1 MQVEKDEIFE
11 LAESYVNHTSLSVF
25 LTGKAGTGKTT
36 FLKHITANTG
46 KRFVVLAPTGV
57 AAINAGGSTI
67 HSFFQLPLCPY
78 LPDVKELITE
88 YQMMD
93 KFHGLKKERIKLIRS
108 LELLIIDE
116 VSMVRADLMDAI
128 DMVLRRYRRNDR
140 PFGGLQLLLIGDAR
154 QLSPV
159 VTESER
165 PYISQVYPSPFFF
178 HSKAFNKL
186 RIVTIEL
193 SKVYRQKD
201 KEFLDILNAVR
212 DNTLNMELLS
222 KLNKRVGAVL
232 SCKEEP
238 IRLTTHNRQA
248 EEINETKLAALPGE
262 CSEFEAEID
271 GDFPESSYP
280 AELLIK
286 LKAGAQVMF
295 IRNDSEGDY
304 YNGKIATVEKI
315 QKDGRV
321 VVKDPEGNHIPVGP
335 VDWENVKYSLDP
347 SSGEILQNVTGVF
360 RQIPLRTAWAITIHK
375 SQGLT
380 FDNVIIDVGSAFAF
394 GQVYVA
400 LSRCRSLEGISL
412 ESPIRIAT
420 IQNDPE
426 VSRFNEA
433 MESLET
439 VAKRFEG
446 EAEHYHYEL
455 LNEIFNFTAIGKSF
469 NLMRKL
475 WQEPL
480 KNTGP
485 GILAGIEKRIKQFNE
500 ASAVATRFRSQLSA
514 IEAGLPVPGLN
525 EASSKLVFL
534 NSRLQKASEY
544 FRPLFTDLLGFA
556 IEVSLLDI
564 GNKEVRRR
572 VKNLFED
579 LLPEL
584 ELRVH
589 SLEMMADGSFT
600 DDDYCR
606 TRTACFTA
614 NYTVTKRKQR
624 LKELKKV
631 QNMQ

>member
-93 KFHGLKKERIKLIRS
+93 KFHGLKKERVKLIRS

-128 DMVLRRYRRNDR
+128 DMVLRRYRRSDM

-165 PYISQVYPSPFFF
+165 PYISQVYPSAFFF
-178 HSKAFNKL
+178 NSKAFNKL

-193 SKVYRQKD
+193 KKVYRQKD
-201 KEFLDILNAVR
+201 REFLDILNAVR
-212 DNTLNMELLS
+212 DNTLNMKLLS
-222 KLNKRVGAVL
+222 KLNERVGAVL
-232 SCKEEP
+232 NCKEEP

-248 EEINETKLAALPGE
+248 EEINETKLAALPGD

-280 AELLIK
+280 ADLLVK
-286 LKAGAQVMF
+286 LKPGAQVMF
-295 IRNDSEGDY
+295 IRNDSEGEY

-321 VVKDPEGNHIPVGP
+321 VVKDSEGNHILVGP
-335 VDWENVKYSLDP
+335 VDWENVKYSLD
-347 SSGEILQNVTGVF
+347 SSGEIVQNVTGVF

-380 FDNVIIDVGSAFAF
+380 FDNVIIDAGSAFAF

-412 ESPIRIAT
+412 ESPVRIAA
-420 IQNDPE
+420 IQSNPE
-426 VSRFNEA
+426 VSRFNES

-439 VAKRFEG
+439 VAKKLEG
-446 EAEHYHYEL
+446 EEEHYHYEL
-455 LNEIFNFTAIGKSF
+455 LNDVFDFSAIGKSF
-469 NLMRKL
+469 KLLRKL
-475 WQEPL
+475 WQEHL
-480 KNTGP
+480 KKTDP
-485 GILAGIEKRIKQFNE
+485 GILDDIEERIKQFNE
-500 ASAVATRFRSQLSA
+500 ASAVATRFRSQLIA
-514 IEAGLPVPGLN
+514 IEAGLPVPGLS

-534 NSRLQKASEY
+534 SSRLKKASEF
-544 FRPLFTDLLGFA
+544 FRPLFTDLLGFS

-584 ELRVH
+584 ELRVQC
-589 SLEMMADGSFT
+589 LAMMAEGTFT
-600 DDDYCR
+600 DEKYCR
-606 TRTACFTA
+606 TRTACLTG
-614 NYTVTKRKQR
+614 NYTSTKRKQR
-624 LKELKKV
+624 LKDLRKV
-631 QNMQ
+631 